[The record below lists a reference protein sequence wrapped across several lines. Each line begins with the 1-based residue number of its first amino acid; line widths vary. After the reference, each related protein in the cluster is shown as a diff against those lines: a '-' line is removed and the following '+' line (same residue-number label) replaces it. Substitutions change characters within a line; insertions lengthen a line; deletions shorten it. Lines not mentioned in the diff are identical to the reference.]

1 MTDQAPAPSTDA
13 NASADSKGKVRKEET
28 WLDTVKFIVWLVL
41 IVVVVRSFVFS
52 PFNIPSQ
59 SMLPRL
65 LIGDYLFVSK
75 FNYGFSRYSLPF
87 SPPFPTLHW
96 SDPQRGDVVVFKA
109 PVAENDWIKRVIG
122 LPGDTVQVQ
131 GGQLILNGKRI
142 PKDRIDDFVVPITPN
157 FPAAGPTSA
166 GECKEQFVTTDAQH
180 QQICRIPRYRETLPS
195 GRTYEVLDEG
205 NQPCTPL
212 ATICPDDTDV
222 YTVPAGHVFLMG
234 DNRDN
239 SADSRFPQTPGDP
252 SRTGISF
259 VEVERIEGKAVVSFW
274 STDGSAN
281 WFLPWTWFTA
291 ARWSRIGH
299 GF

>member
-13 NASADSKGKVRKEET
+13 SASTDAKGAGSPRKQET

-41 IVVVVRSFVFS
+41 IVVVVRSFIFS

-75 FNYGFSRYSLPF
+75 FNYGYSRYSLPITLGF
-87 SPPFPTLHW
+87 IPTVHW
-96 SDPQRGDVVVFKA
+96 ADPSRGDVVVFKA
-109 PVAENDWIKRVIG
+109 PSDHKDWIKRVIG
-122 LPGDTVQVQ
+122 LPGDTVQMQ
-131 GGQLILNGKRI
+131 HGQLILNGKAI
-142 PKDRIDDFVVPITPN
+142 PKERIDDFVVPITPN
-157 FPAAGPTSA
+157 FPAESA
-166 GECKEQFVTTDAQH
+166 ADRGECPSMFLTVDAQQH
-180 QQICRIPRYRETLPS
+180 QICKIPRFRETLP
-195 GRTYEVLDEG
+195 GGKTYDVLDMG
-205 NQPCTPL
+205 QTP
-212 ATICPDDTDV
+212 ADDTDV
-222 YTVPAGHVFLMG
+222 FTVPAGHVFLMG

-239 SADSRFPQTPGDP
+239 SQDSRFPVYTG
-252 SRTGISF
+252 GISY
-259 VEVERIEGKAVVSFW
+259 VPMENLEGKAVVSFW

>member
-1 MTDQAPAPSTDA
+1 MTDPTPVSSPE
-13 NASADSKGKVRKEET
+13 ASAGKGSKRKARKEET
-28 WLDTVKFIVWLVL
+28 WVDTVKFIVWLVV
-41 IVVVVRSFVFS
+41 IVVVVRSFIFS

-75 FNYGFSRYSLPF
+75 FNYGYSRYSLPITLGF
-87 SPPFPTLHW
+87 IPTVHW
-96 SDPQRGDVVVFKA
+96 ADPARGDVVVFKA
-109 PVAENDWIKRVIG
+109 PSDHKDWIKRVIG
-122 LPGDTVQVQ
+122 LPGDTIQMQ

-142 PKDRIDDFVVPITPN
+142 PKDRIADFVVPITPN
-157 FPAAGPTSA
+157 FPAESTTEH
-166 GECKEQFVTTDAQH
+166 GECPGAFVSVDQTAQESV
-180 QQICRIPRYRETLPS
+180 CKIPRYRETLPG
-195 GRTYEVLDEG
+195 GRSYEVLDMG
-205 NQPCTPL
+205 MTQ
-212 ATICPDDTDV
+212 ADDTDV
-222 YTVPAGHVFLMG
+222 FTVPAGHVFLMG

-239 SADSRFPQTPGDP
+239 SEDSRFPVYVG
-252 SRTGISF
+252 GISY
-259 VEVERIEGKAVVSFW
+259 VPMENLEGKAVVSFW